1 MLRLSTKTYR
11 IPFRQPLRTA
21 HGLWSEREG
30 VLVKLEDADGRVG
43 FGEAAPVPGFAG
55 ATVAEVVSVLETLGR
70 DADEALLEGVIARGG
85 ALGFALASAW
95 AALDGERGLSVPRA
109 HDYLPVAGLLPA
121 GKAAFR
127 VAMDRAELGFR
138 TFKWKVGVAD
148 PRDERGMLDDLLSA
162 LPSESRLRL
171 DANGA
176 WNRRQAEAW
185 LDCCAERPMIDF
197 VEQPVTTDG
206 ERGID
211 LLRGLAEDYPTT
223 IALDEAVTRTQDLQ
237 TWIDAGW
244 SGVWVIKPALMGDPE
259 VLRAT
264 IEQHKLDV
272 VISTALET
280 AVGARSAY
288 ALAFALSSK
297 KRALGMGVWPLFP
310 GSWANGPMAM
320 PFVRWSDV
328 ETLNAEAVWNGVNS

>member
-11 IPFRQPLRTA
+11 LPFRQPLRTA
-21 HGLWSEREG
+21 HGLWSDREG
-30 VLVKLEDADGRVG
+30 VLVRLKDEDGRIG
-43 FGEAAPVPGFAG
+43 YGEAAPVPGFAG
-55 ATVAEVVSVLETLGR
+55 ASLGEIESALSLLGREVAEAEL
-70 DADEALLEGVIARGG
+70 AHVIAQGG
-85 ALGFALASAW
+85 ALGFALAAAW
-95 AALDGERGLSVPRA
+95 AELEGERGLGAARV
-109 HDYLPVAGLLPA
+109 HDVLPVAGLLPA

-148 PRDERGMLDDLLSA
+148 PRDERGMLDDLLAA

-176 WNRRQAEAW
+176 WDRRQAEAW

-197 VEQPVTTDG
+197 VEQPVTAAD
-206 ERGID
+206 ERGRD
-211 LLRGLAEDYPTT
+211 LLCGLAADYPTT
-223 IALDEAVTRTQDLQ
+223 LALDEALTRAEDLQ
-237 TWIDAGW
+237 TWLDLGW
-244 SGVWVIKPALMGDPE
+244 SGVWVVKPALMGDP
-259 VLRAT
+259 VPLRAL
-264 IEQHKLDV
+264 IERHQLDV

-280 AVGARSAY
+280 AVGARGAY
-288 ALAFALSSK
+288 ALAFALSAK

-310 GSWANGPMAM
+310 GQWANGPLAM

-328 ETLNAEAVWNGVNS
+328 ENLNPEAVWNGVRS